1 MSENVKYNS
10 RLRQIA
16 EVARIELR
24 EITTDSGV
32 LLIMVFAIFIYS
44 SLYGAAYGSEVLR
57 EVPIV
62 VVDQSQS
69 PSSRR
74 LTALLGDGS
83 GARVAFAAPD
93 MAEARSLLYDRKA
106 YGVVYIPA
114 DYEERLLAGEQAD
127 VAMYCDAS
135 YFLIYRV
142 LFGQMVS
149 ALTLA
154 GAEVEVQRVVGAGV
168 DPSQAQAVVEPLRY
182 ESHTL
187 FNPSLGY
194 GIFVMPAVIMVII
207 QQTLLMGIGIIGG
220 TWRERNLYEELMP
233 DGGRPS
239 LAALIV
245 GKVLSY
251 GVVSGVTAALALTIP
266 YYLLGYPMRG
276 SIATLAALIAPYIL
290 ACTMLGIAL
299 STLFRRRE
307 SAILWL
313 LWSSIPILMLSGVSY
328 PASAMPKGLTLLG
341 SLLPSSHAV
350 EAFIR
355 VRDMGASLAEIA
367 PSMVGLWVQVALY
380 GAIATLL
387 LAREINPRKIAPQSR
402 RFR

>member
-1 MSENVKYNS
+1 MSKIMKYSS

-16 EVARIELR
+16 AVARIELR
-24 EITTDSGV
+24 EIATDGGV

-44 SLYGAAYGSEVLR
+44 SLYGAAYGSEVLC

-62 VVDQSQS
+62 VVDESQT

-83 GARVAFAAPD
+83 GARVAFGAESMD
-93 MAEARSLLYDRKA
+93 EARRLLYDRKA

-114 DYEERLLAGEQAD
+114 EYERRLLAGVQAN
-127 VAMYCDAS
+127 VAIYCDAS

-142 LFGQMVS
+142 LFEQMVS

-154 GAEVEVQRVVGAGV
+154 GAEVEVQRVVEAGF

-194 GIFVMPAVIMVII
+194 GVFVMPAVIMVII

-245 GKVLSY
+245 GKILSY
-251 GVVSGVTAALALTIP
+251 GVVSSTTATLALTIP

-276 SIATLAALIAPYIL
+276 SIMTLAALVAPYLL

-328 PASAMPKGLTLLG
+328 PASAMPDVLRILG
-341 SLLPSSHAV
+341 SLLPSSHAI

-355 VRDMGASLAEIA
+355 VRDMGASIAEIA
-367 PSMVGLWVQVALY
+367 SSIVGLWVQVVLY

-387 LAREINPRKIAPQSR
+387 LGREINSGKL
-402 RFR
+402 

>member
-1 MSENVKYNS
+1 MSKIMKYSS

-16 EVARIELR
+16 AVARIELR
-24 EITTDSGV
+24 EIATDGGV

-44 SLYGAAYGSEVLR
+44 SLYGAAYGSEVLC

-62 VVDQSQS
+62 VVDESQT

-83 GARVAFAAPD
+83 GARVAFGAESMD
-93 MAEARSLLYDRKA
+93 EARRLLYDRKA

-114 DYEERLLAGEQAD
+114 EYERRLLAGVQAN
-127 VAMYCDAS
+127 VAIYCDAS

-142 LFGQMVS
+142 LFEQMVS

-154 GAEVEVQRVVGAGV
+154 GAEVEVQRVVEAGF

-194 GIFVMPAVIMVII
+194 GVFVMPAVIMVII

-245 GKVLSY
+245 GKILSY
-251 GVVSGVTAALALTIP
+251 GVVSSTTATLALTIP
-266 YYLLGYPMRG
+266 YYLLGYPVRG
-276 SIATLAALIAPYIL
+276 SIVTLAALVAPYLL

-328 PASAMPKGLTLLG
+328 PTSAMPKALTLLG
-341 SLLPSSHAV
+341 SLLPSSHVV

-355 VRDMGASLAEIA
+355 VRDMGASAEEIA
-367 PSMVGLWVQVALY
+367 PSIVALWVQVGVY

-387 LAREINPRKIAPQSR
+387 LGREINSGKL
-402 RFR
+402 

>member
-1 MSENVKYNS
+1 MKYSS

-16 EVARIELR
+16 AVARIELR
-24 EITTDSGV
+24 EIATDGGV

-44 SLYGAAYGSEVLR
+44 SLYGAAYGSEVLC

-62 VVDQSQS
+62 VVDESQT

-83 GARVAFAAPD
+83 GARVAFGAESMD
-93 MAEARSLLYDRKA
+93 EARRLLYDRKA

-114 DYEERLLAGEQAD
+114 EYERRLLAGVQAN
-127 VAMYCDAS
+127 VAIYCDAS

-142 LFGQMVS
+142 LFEQMVS

-154 GAEVEVQRVVGAGV
+154 GAEVEVQRVVEAGF

-194 GIFVMPAVIMVII
+194 GVFVMPAVIMVII

-245 GKVLSY
+245 GKILSY
-251 GVVSGVTAALALTIP
+251 GVVSSTTATLALTIP

-276 SIATLAALIAPYIL
+276 SIMTLAALVAPYLL

-328 PASAMPKGLTLLG
+328 PASAMPDVLRILG
-341 SLLPSSHAV
+341 SLLPSSHAI

-355 VRDMGASLAEIA
+355 VRDMGASIAEIA
-367 PSMVGLWVQVALY
+367 SSIVGLWVQVVLY

-387 LAREINPRKIAPQSR
+387 LGREINSGKL
-402 RFR
+402 